1 MKVLLLANYDGDGQ
15 ESMQRF
21 AACMARGLGQA
32 GHEARIVRPP
42 SLLGRLYRSGE
53 GLGKWLG
60 YCDKFIAFP
69 LFLKSAIK
77 WADVVHICDHANSFY
92 TKYLRS
98 VPNVVTCHDL
108 LAVRSALG
116 EIAQNPTRWTGRQ
129 LQRMILNGLTRAQHV
144 ACVSDAT
151 RRDLS
156 RLSGLTEQR
165 ISRVDNS
172 LHFPFS
178 QMPEPEALARLR
190 LLSPNLSRPF
200 LLHVGGNQWY
210 KNRLGALRIFFRL
223 RKLVSD
229 PAFKLVMVGKPWT
242 AEMRRFVYENNMSE
256 VTLEL
261 TAGTDED
268 LQALY
273 STASMILFPSLQE
286 GFGWPIIEAQSCGC
300 PVATSKRS
308 PMVEVAGDAGIFI
321 DPEDPESAAFIVQ
334 QALANGAGR
343 REASLANAARFRS
356 GMVASYLALYNRL
369 CTEKKPGWAGEPN
382 KSMARPS
389 ICATS
394 GGQ

>member
-1 MKVLLLANYDGDGQ
+1 
-15 ESMQRF
+15 
-21 AACMARGLGQA
+21 
-32 GHEARIVRPP
+32 
-42 SLLGRLYRSGE
+42 
-53 GLGKWLG
+53 
-60 YCDKFIAFP
+60 
-69 LFLKSAIK
+69 
-77 WADVVHICDHANSFY
+77 
-92 TKYLRS
+92 
-98 VPNVVTCHDL
+98 
-108 LAVRSALG
+108 
-116 EIAQNPTRWTGRQ
+116 
-129 LQRMILNGLTRAQHV
+129 
-144 ACVSDAT
+144 
-151 RRDLS
+151 
-156 RLSGLTEQR
+156 
-165 ISRVDNS
+165 
-172 LHFPFS
+172 
-178 QMPEPEALARLR
+178 MPEPEALARLR
-190 LLSPNLSRPF
+190 QLSPNLSRPF

-210 KNRLGALRIFFRL
+210 KNRLGALRIFFCL
-223 RKLVSD
+223 RNLVSD

-334 QALANGAGR
+334 QALADKAGR
-343 REASLANAARFRS
+343 REASLVNAARFRS
-356 GMVASYLALYNRL
+356 GMVASYLSLYNRL

-382 KSMARPS
+382 ESMARPS